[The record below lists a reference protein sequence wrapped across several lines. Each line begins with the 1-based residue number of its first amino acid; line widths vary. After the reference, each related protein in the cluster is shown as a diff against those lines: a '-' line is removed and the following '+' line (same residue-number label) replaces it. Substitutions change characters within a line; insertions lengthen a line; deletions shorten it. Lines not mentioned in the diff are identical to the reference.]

1 MKRENNTHN
10 FLPLNNEISKFHE
23 RLMKRQY
30 FLNCNQNSLKGE
42 PHDVQ
47 KKAVI
52 FDVTNISIA
61 TSKEYMA

>member
-1 MKRENNTHN
+1 
-10 FLPLNNEISKFHE
+10 
-23 RLMKRQY
+23 MKRQY

-61 TSKEYMA
+61 TSKEYMV